1 MSLSPLLPKTL
12 SPVLPPELTDLLGP
26 PPLVRGEDGAV
37 YEALFARI
45 AVALKPR
52 DIIEWLWA
60 RDVVDAAWEGARL
73 RRLRASLRTVG
84 QRRGL
89 KSLLDDAGLDPFAGP
104 EGEVTAAE
112 AADAYDDDAPGYR
125 EAVDRAL
132 AERGYLREA
141 VEAQHLRSDLDGLE
155 AIDRM
160 AAAADERRDGVLRE
174 VERRRAGFGA
184 RLRLAAADGFEQAL
198 ESELG

>member
-1 MSLSPLLPKTL
+1 MTLSPPPPQPL
-12 SPVLPPELTDLLGP
+12 SPVLPPEFTSLLGP
-26 PPLVRGEDGAV
+26 PPLARGEDGGA

-89 KSLLDDAGLDPFAGP
+89 RSLLCDAGLDPFPGP
-104 EGEVTAAE
+104 EGEVTAQE
-112 AADAYDDDAPGYR
+112 ACDAYDDDAPG
-125 EAVDRAL
+125 
-132 AERGYLREA
+132 
-141 VEAQHLRSDLDGLE
+141 
-155 AIDRM
+155 
-160 AAAADERRDGVLRE
+160 
-174 VERRRAGFGA
+174 
-184 RLRLAAADGFEQAL
+184 
-198 ESELG
+198 

>member
-1 MSLSPLLPKTL
+1 MSLSPAPSQSL
-12 SPVLPPELTDLLGP
+12 SPVLPPELASLLGP
-26 PPLVRGEDGAV
+26 APLVRGEDGGA

-73 RRLRASLRTVG
+73 RRLRASLRTLG
-84 QRRGL
+84 QRRGIR
-89 KSLLDDAGLDPFAGP
+89 SLLGEAGLDPFPGP
-104 EGEVTAAE
+104 EGEVPAEE
-112 AADAYDDDAPGYR
+112 AADAYDAGEPAYL

-141 VEAQHLRSDLDGLE
+141 IEAQMLRGELTRLE

-160 AAAADERRDGVLRE
+160 AAAADQRRDGVLRE
-174 VERRRAGFGA
+174 VERRRSAFAA
-184 RLRLAAADGFEQAL
+184 RLRLVDADTVDHVGET
-198 ESELG
+198 SLG